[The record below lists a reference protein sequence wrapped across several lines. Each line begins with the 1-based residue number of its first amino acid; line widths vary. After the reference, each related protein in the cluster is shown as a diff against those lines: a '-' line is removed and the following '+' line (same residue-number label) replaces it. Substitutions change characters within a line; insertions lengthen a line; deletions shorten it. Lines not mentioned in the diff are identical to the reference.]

1 MVTCCGL
8 IFCVSQ
14 SAYHIASVHYA
25 SEQIQHWF
33 NKNNELQTSF
43 SLWQLI
49 RSPTCVTENSA
60 ALINH
65 IYTSIQTVSA
75 AGVFN
80 LNMENNF
87 AIYSCLDSTQQK
99 ARVEHRYCNNLFN
112 WWQILND
119 VYQRPEIIQSQE
131 SLCNDFRTLA
141 NIACNL
147 SSIKLRSSEFETR
160 CFNIWGQ
167 LALLISKRVWQKS
180 TPWMT
185 NNILASILRYN
196 DAY

>member
-1 MVTCCGL
+1 MLLSEFNTDSMKTMNFRQVLVCGNSSDHQHAWQKIQQLLL
-8 IFCVSQ
+8 IIFIPASKRSQ
-14 SAYHIASVHYA
+14 LLVYLTY
-25 SEQIQHWF
+25 
-33 NKNNELQTSF
+33 
-43 SLWQLI
+43 
-49 RSPTCVTENSA
+49 
-60 ALINH
+60 
-65 IYTSIQTVSA
+65 
-75 AGVFN
+75 
-80 LNMENNF
+80 MENNF
-87 AIYSCLDSTQQK
+87 AIYSCLDKTQQK

-119 VYQRPEIIQSQE
+119 VYQRPEIIQSQK

-160 CFNIWGQ
+160 YFNIWGQ